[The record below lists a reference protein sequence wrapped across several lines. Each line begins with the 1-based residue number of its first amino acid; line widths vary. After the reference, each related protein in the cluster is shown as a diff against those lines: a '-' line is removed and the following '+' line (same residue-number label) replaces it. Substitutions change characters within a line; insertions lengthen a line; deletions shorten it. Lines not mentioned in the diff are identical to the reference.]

1 MDIFLIIGLV
11 LGAICIMMA
20 LILKGASVA
29 MLLNGEVA
37 VIIFG
42 GMIAAVLSSYTM
54 ADIKR
59 LPKVMKVLMSNEE
72 PDLNG
77 TIEKMVELSNIARR
91 EGLLA
96 LEAPVNE
103 LDDPFMKQG
112 LELVVDGAEAEQI
125 RDLMESEVDA
135 METRHHRMSGLF
147 KTAGATSPTLGVM
160 GAAIGLIG
168 ALGNLSD
175 INKLGPMIASA
186 FVATI
191 FGIFMGYLVMIPFA
205 TRLEA
210 KNEEEV
216 LLKTLII
223 EGVMDIQAGHSAKV
237 IEQEKSNLNQANE
250 DCQKLAKEKEE
261 DLRKFAIKLSEILI
275 KKQLDVDAS
284 TITNILAP
292 VFMELEKPDEM
303 IIVRANACYKQPLID
318 RLDKMHKEVPNLRY
332 SVLED
337 EGLEP
342 YTVKIESNESF
353 ITVDIKEDLE
363 KFLKSLGE
371 QNEHD

>member
-103 LDDPFMKQG
+103 LEDPFMKQG

-237 IEQEKSNLNQANE
+237 IEQKLYAQIPPEKRKVS
-250 DCQKLAKEKEE
+250 EE
-261 DLRKFAIKLSEILI
+261 
-275 KKQLDVDAS
+275 
-284 TITNILAP
+284 
-292 VFMELEKPDEM
+292 
-303 IIVRANACYKQPLID
+303 
-318 RLDKMHKEVPNLRY
+318 
-332 SVLED
+332 
-337 EGLEP
+337 
-342 YTVKIESNESF
+342 
-353 ITVDIKEDLE
+353 
-363 KFLKSLGE
+363 
-371 QNEHD
+371 

>member
-72 PDLNG
+72 PDFNG

-237 IEQEKSNLNQANE
+237 IEQKLYAQIPPEKRKVS
-250 DCQKLAKEKEE
+250 EE
-261 DLRKFAIKLSEILI
+261 
-275 KKQLDVDAS
+275 
-284 TITNILAP
+284 
-292 VFMELEKPDEM
+292 
-303 IIVRANACYKQPLID
+303 
-318 RLDKMHKEVPNLRY
+318 
-332 SVLED
+332 
-337 EGLEP
+337 
-342 YTVKIESNESF
+342 
-353 ITVDIKEDLE
+353 
-363 KFLKSLGE
+363 
-371 QNEHD
+371 

>member
-237 IEQEKSNLNQANE
+237 IEQKLYAQIQPEKRKVS
-250 DCQKLAKEKEE
+250 EE
-261 DLRKFAIKLSEILI
+261 
-275 KKQLDVDAS
+275 
-284 TITNILAP
+284 
-292 VFMELEKPDEM
+292 
-303 IIVRANACYKQPLID
+303 
-318 RLDKMHKEVPNLRY
+318 
-332 SVLED
+332 
-337 EGLEP
+337 
-342 YTVKIESNESF
+342 
-353 ITVDIKEDLE
+353 
-363 KFLKSLGE
+363 
-371 QNEHD
+371 

>member
-191 FGIFMGYLVMIPFA
+191 FGIFMGYLVMMPFA

-237 IEQEKSNLNQANE
+237 IEQKLYAQIPPEKRIVS
-250 DCQKLAKEKEE
+250 EE
-261 DLRKFAIKLSEILI
+261 
-275 KKQLDVDAS
+275 
-284 TITNILAP
+284 
-292 VFMELEKPDEM
+292 
-303 IIVRANACYKQPLID
+303 
-318 RLDKMHKEVPNLRY
+318 
-332 SVLED
+332 
-337 EGLEP
+337 
-342 YTVKIESNESF
+342 
-353 ITVDIKEDLE
+353 
-363 KFLKSLGE
+363 
-371 QNEHD
+371 

>member
-77 TIEKMVELSNIARR
+77 TIEKLVELSNIARR

-112 LELVVDGAEAEQI
+112 LELVVDGADAEQI

-237 IEQEKSNLNQANE
+237 IEQKLYAQIPPEKRKVS
-250 DCQKLAKEKEE
+250 EE
-261 DLRKFAIKLSEILI
+261 
-275 KKQLDVDAS
+275 
-284 TITNILAP
+284 
-292 VFMELEKPDEM
+292 
-303 IIVRANACYKQPLID
+303 
-318 RLDKMHKEVPNLRY
+318 
-332 SVLED
+332 
-337 EGLEP
+337 
-342 YTVKIESNESF
+342 
-353 ITVDIKEDLE
+353 
-363 KFLKSLGE
+363 
-371 QNEHD
+371 

>member
-11 LGAICIMMA
+11 LGAICIVMA

-103 LDDPFMKQG
+103 LEDPFMKQG

-237 IEQEKSNLNQANE
+237 IEQKLYAQIPPEKRKDS
-250 DCQKLAKEKEE
+250 EE
-261 DLRKFAIKLSEILI
+261 
-275 KKQLDVDAS
+275 
-284 TITNILAP
+284 
-292 VFMELEKPDEM
+292 
-303 IIVRANACYKQPLID
+303 
-318 RLDKMHKEVPNLRY
+318 
-332 SVLED
+332 
-337 EGLEP
+337 
-342 YTVKIESNESF
+342 
-353 ITVDIKEDLE
+353 
-363 KFLKSLGE
+363 
-371 QNEHD
+371 

>member
-11 LGAICIMMA
+11 LGAICVMMA

-72 PDLNG
+72 HDLNG

-237 IEQEKSNLNQANE
+237 IEQKLYAQIPPEKRKVS
-250 DCQKLAKEKEE
+250 EE
-261 DLRKFAIKLSEILI
+261 
-275 KKQLDVDAS
+275 
-284 TITNILAP
+284 
-292 VFMELEKPDEM
+292 
-303 IIVRANACYKQPLID
+303 
-318 RLDKMHKEVPNLRY
+318 
-332 SVLED
+332 
-337 EGLEP
+337 
-342 YTVKIESNESF
+342 
-353 ITVDIKEDLE
+353 
-363 KFLKSLGE
+363 
-371 QNEHD
+371 

>member
-77 TIEKMVELSNIARR
+77 TIEKIVELSNIARR

-237 IEQEKSNLNQANE
+237 IEQKLYAQIPPEKRKVS
-250 DCQKLAKEKEE
+250 EE
-261 DLRKFAIKLSEILI
+261 
-275 KKQLDVDAS
+275 
-284 TITNILAP
+284 
-292 VFMELEKPDEM
+292 
-303 IIVRANACYKQPLID
+303 
-318 RLDKMHKEVPNLRY
+318 
-332 SVLED
+332 
-337 EGLEP
+337 
-342 YTVKIESNESF
+342 
-353 ITVDIKEDLE
+353 
-363 KFLKSLGE
+363 
-371 QNEHD
+371 

>member
-77 TIEKMVELSNIARR
+77 TIEKLVELSNLARR

-125 RDLMESEVDA
+125 RDLLESEVDA

-237 IEQEKSNLNQANE
+237 IEQKLYAQIPPEKRKVS
-250 DCQKLAKEKEE
+250 EE
-261 DLRKFAIKLSEILI
+261 
-275 KKQLDVDAS
+275 
-284 TITNILAP
+284 
-292 VFMELEKPDEM
+292 
-303 IIVRANACYKQPLID
+303 
-318 RLDKMHKEVPNLRY
+318 
-332 SVLED
+332 
-337 EGLEP
+337 
-342 YTVKIESNESF
+342 
-353 ITVDIKEDLE
+353 
-363 KFLKSLGE
+363 
-371 QNEHD
+371 

>member
-1 MDIFLIIGLV
+1 MCTYIAVSYGGNEMDIFLIIGLV

-191 FGIFMGYLVMIPFA
+191 FGIFMGYLVMMPFA

-237 IEQEKSNLNQANE
+237 IEQKLYAQIPPEKRKVS
-250 DCQKLAKEKEE
+250 EE
-261 DLRKFAIKLSEILI
+261 
-275 KKQLDVDAS
+275 
-284 TITNILAP
+284 
-292 VFMELEKPDEM
+292 
-303 IIVRANACYKQPLID
+303 
-318 RLDKMHKEVPNLRY
+318 
-332 SVLED
+332 
-337 EGLEP
+337 
-342 YTVKIESNESF
+342 
-353 ITVDIKEDLE
+353 
-363 KFLKSLGE
+363 
-371 QNEHD
+371 

>member
-11 LGAICIMMA
+11 LGAICIMLA

-77 TIEKMVELSNIARR
+77 TIEKLVELSNIARR

-191 FGIFMGYLVMIPFA
+191 FGIFMGYLVMMPFA

-237 IEQEKSNLNQANE
+237 IEQKLYAQIPPEKRKVS
-250 DCQKLAKEKEE
+250 EE
-261 DLRKFAIKLSEILI
+261 
-275 KKQLDVDAS
+275 
-284 TITNILAP
+284 
-292 VFMELEKPDEM
+292 
-303 IIVRANACYKQPLID
+303 
-318 RLDKMHKEVPNLRY
+318 
-332 SVLED
+332 
-337 EGLEP
+337 
-342 YTVKIESNESF
+342 
-353 ITVDIKEDLE
+353 
-363 KFLKSLGE
+363 
-371 QNEHD
+371 

>member
-72 PDLNG
+72 LDLNG

-191 FGIFMGYLVMIPFA
+191 FGIFMGYLVMMPFA

-237 IEQEKSNLNQANE
+237 IEQKLYAQIPPEKRKVS
-250 DCQKLAKEKEE
+250 EE
-261 DLRKFAIKLSEILI
+261 
-275 KKQLDVDAS
+275 
-284 TITNILAP
+284 
-292 VFMELEKPDEM
+292 
-303 IIVRANACYKQPLID
+303 
-318 RLDKMHKEVPNLRY
+318 
-332 SVLED
+332 
-337 EGLEP
+337 
-342 YTVKIESNESF
+342 
-353 ITVDIKEDLE
+353 
-363 KFLKSLGE
+363 
-371 QNEHD
+371 

>member
-135 METRHHRMSGLF
+135 MESRHHRMSGLF

-216 LLKTLII
+216 LLKTMII

-237 IEQEKSNLNQANE
+237 IEQKLYAQIPPEKRKVS
-250 DCQKLAKEKEE
+250 EE
-261 DLRKFAIKLSEILI
+261 
-275 KKQLDVDAS
+275 
-284 TITNILAP
+284 
-292 VFMELEKPDEM
+292 
-303 IIVRANACYKQPLID
+303 
-318 RLDKMHKEVPNLRY
+318 
-332 SVLED
+332 
-337 EGLEP
+337 
-342 YTVKIESNESF
+342 
-353 ITVDIKEDLE
+353 
-363 KFLKSLGE
+363 
-371 QNEHD
+371 

>member
-11 LGAICIMMA
+11 LGAICIVMA

-77 TIEKMVELSNIARR
+77 MIEKMVELSDIARR

-135 METRHHRMSGLF
+135 MESRHHRMSGLF

-191 FGIFMGYLVMIPFA
+191 FGIFMGYLVMIPSA

-216 LLKTLII
+216 LLKTMII

-237 IEQEKSNLNQANE
+237 IEQKLYAQIPPEKRKVS
-250 DCQKLAKEKEE
+250 EE
-261 DLRKFAIKLSEILI
+261 
-275 KKQLDVDAS
+275 
-284 TITNILAP
+284 
-292 VFMELEKPDEM
+292 
-303 IIVRANACYKQPLID
+303 
-318 RLDKMHKEVPNLRY
+318 
-332 SVLED
+332 
-337 EGLEP
+337 
-342 YTVKIESNESF
+342 
-353 ITVDIKEDLE
+353 
-363 KFLKSLGE
+363 
-371 QNEHD
+371 

>member
-11 LGAICIMMA
+11 LGAICIVMA

-237 IEQEKSNLNQANE
+237 IEQKLYAQSPPEKRKVS
-250 DCQKLAKEKEE
+250 EE
-261 DLRKFAIKLSEILI
+261 
-275 KKQLDVDAS
+275 
-284 TITNILAP
+284 
-292 VFMELEKPDEM
+292 
-303 IIVRANACYKQPLID
+303 
-318 RLDKMHKEVPNLRY
+318 
-332 SVLED
+332 
-337 EGLEP
+337 
-342 YTVKIESNESF
+342 
-353 ITVDIKEDLE
+353 
-363 KFLKSLGE
+363 
-371 QNEHD
+371 

>member
-11 LGAICIMMA
+11 LGAICIVMA

-135 METRHHRMSGLF
+135 MESRHHRMSGLF

-223 EGVMDIQAGHSAKV
+223 EGIMDIQAGHSAKV
-237 IEQEKSNLNQANE
+237 IEQKLYAQIPPEKRKVS
-250 DCQKLAKEKEE
+250 EE
-261 DLRKFAIKLSEILI
+261 
-275 KKQLDVDAS
+275 
-284 TITNILAP
+284 
-292 VFMELEKPDEM
+292 
-303 IIVRANACYKQPLID
+303 
-318 RLDKMHKEVPNLRY
+318 
-332 SVLED
+332 
-337 EGLEP
+337 
-342 YTVKIESNESF
+342 
-353 ITVDIKEDLE
+353 
-363 KFLKSLGE
+363 
-371 QNEHD
+371 

>member
-11 LGAICIMMA
+11 LGAICVMMA

-135 METRHHRMSGLF
+135 MESRHHRMSGLF

-216 LLKTLII
+216 LLKTMII

-237 IEQEKSNLNQANE
+237 IEQKLYAQIPPEKRKVS
-250 DCQKLAKEKEE
+250 EE
-261 DLRKFAIKLSEILI
+261 
-275 KKQLDVDAS
+275 
-284 TITNILAP
+284 
-292 VFMELEKPDEM
+292 
-303 IIVRANACYKQPLID
+303 
-318 RLDKMHKEVPNLRY
+318 
-332 SVLED
+332 
-337 EGLEP
+337 
-342 YTVKIESNESF
+342 
-353 ITVDIKEDLE
+353 
-363 KFLKSLGE
+363 
-371 QNEHD
+371 

>member
-72 PDLNG
+72 LDLNG

-237 IEQEKSNLNQANE
+237 IEQKLYAQIPPEKRKVS
-250 DCQKLAKEKEE
+250 EE
-261 DLRKFAIKLSEILI
+261 
-275 KKQLDVDAS
+275 
-284 TITNILAP
+284 
-292 VFMELEKPDEM
+292 
-303 IIVRANACYKQPLID
+303 
-318 RLDKMHKEVPNLRY
+318 
-332 SVLED
+332 
-337 EGLEP
+337 
-342 YTVKIESNESF
+342 
-353 ITVDIKEDLE
+353 
-363 KFLKSLGE
+363 
-371 QNEHD
+371 

>member
-42 GMIAAVLSSYTM
+42 GMIAAVLSYYTM

-210 KNEEEV
+210 KIEEEV

-237 IEQEKSNLNQANE
+237 IEQKLYAQIPPEKRKVS
-250 DCQKLAKEKEE
+250 EE
-261 DLRKFAIKLSEILI
+261 
-275 KKQLDVDAS
+275 
-284 TITNILAP
+284 
-292 VFMELEKPDEM
+292 
-303 IIVRANACYKQPLID
+303 
-318 RLDKMHKEVPNLRY
+318 
-332 SVLED
+332 
-337 EGLEP
+337 
-342 YTVKIESNESF
+342 
-353 ITVDIKEDLE
+353 
-363 KFLKSLGE
+363 
-371 QNEHD
+371 

>member
-1 MDIFLIIGLV
+1 MQMDIFLIIGLV
-11 LGAICIMMA
+11 LGAICVMMA

-237 IEQEKSNLNQANE
+237 IEQKLYAQIPPEKRKVS
-250 DCQKLAKEKEE
+250 EE
-261 DLRKFAIKLSEILI
+261 
-275 KKQLDVDAS
+275 
-284 TITNILAP
+284 
-292 VFMELEKPDEM
+292 
-303 IIVRANACYKQPLID
+303 
-318 RLDKMHKEVPNLRY
+318 
-332 SVLED
+332 
-337 EGLEP
+337 
-342 YTVKIESNESF
+342 
-353 ITVDIKEDLE
+353 
-363 KFLKSLGE
+363 
-371 QNEHD
+371 

>member
-11 LGAICIMMA
+11 LGAICIMLA

-103 LDDPFMKQG
+103 LDEPVMKQG

-191 FGIFMGYLVMIPFA
+191 FGIFMGYLVMMPFA

-237 IEQEKSNLNQANE
+237 IEQKLYAQIPPEKRKVS
-250 DCQKLAKEKEE
+250 EE
-261 DLRKFAIKLSEILI
+261 
-275 KKQLDVDAS
+275 
-284 TITNILAP
+284 
-292 VFMELEKPDEM
+292 
-303 IIVRANACYKQPLID
+303 
-318 RLDKMHKEVPNLRY
+318 
-332 SVLED
+332 
-337 EGLEP
+337 
-342 YTVKIESNESF
+342 
-353 ITVDIKEDLE
+353 
-363 KFLKSLGE
+363 
-371 QNEHD
+371 

>member
-147 KTAGATSPTLGVM
+147 KTAGATSPTLVVM

-237 IEQEKSNLNQANE
+237 IEQKLYAQIPPEKRKVS
-250 DCQKLAKEKEE
+250 EE
-261 DLRKFAIKLSEILI
+261 
-275 KKQLDVDAS
+275 
-284 TITNILAP
+284 
-292 VFMELEKPDEM
+292 
-303 IIVRANACYKQPLID
+303 
-318 RLDKMHKEVPNLRY
+318 
-332 SVLED
+332 
-337 EGLEP
+337 
-342 YTVKIESNESF
+342 
-353 ITVDIKEDLE
+353 
-363 KFLKSLGE
+363 
-371 QNEHD
+371 

>member
-112 LELVVDGAEAEQI
+112 LELVVDGTEAEQI

-237 IEQEKSNLNQANE
+237 IEQKLYAQIPPEKRKVS
-250 DCQKLAKEKEE
+250 EE
-261 DLRKFAIKLSEILI
+261 
-275 KKQLDVDAS
+275 
-284 TITNILAP
+284 
-292 VFMELEKPDEM
+292 
-303 IIVRANACYKQPLID
+303 
-318 RLDKMHKEVPNLRY
+318 
-332 SVLED
+332 
-337 EGLEP
+337 
-342 YTVKIESNESF
+342 
-353 ITVDIKEDLE
+353 
-363 KFLKSLGE
+363 
-371 QNEHD
+371 

>member
-72 PDLNG
+72 PDLSG

-237 IEQEKSNLNQANE
+237 IEQKLYAQIPPEKRKVS
-250 DCQKLAKEKEE
+250 EE
-261 DLRKFAIKLSEILI
+261 
-275 KKQLDVDAS
+275 
-284 TITNILAP
+284 
-292 VFMELEKPDEM
+292 
-303 IIVRANACYKQPLID
+303 
-318 RLDKMHKEVPNLRY
+318 
-332 SVLED
+332 
-337 EGLEP
+337 
-342 YTVKIESNESF
+342 
-353 ITVDIKEDLE
+353 
-363 KFLKSLGE
+363 
-371 QNEHD
+371 

>member
-1 MDIFLIIGLV
+1 ML
-11 LGAICIMMA
+11 A

-191 FGIFMGYLVMIPFA
+191 FGIFMGYLVMMPFA

-237 IEQEKSNLNQANE
+237 IEQKLYAQIPPEKRKVS
-250 DCQKLAKEKEE
+250 EE
-261 DLRKFAIKLSEILI
+261 
-275 KKQLDVDAS
+275 
-284 TITNILAP
+284 
-292 VFMELEKPDEM
+292 
-303 IIVRANACYKQPLID
+303 
-318 RLDKMHKEVPNLRY
+318 
-332 SVLED
+332 
-337 EGLEP
+337 
-342 YTVKIESNESF
+342 
-353 ITVDIKEDLE
+353 
-363 KFLKSLGE
+363 
-371 QNEHD
+371 

>member
-135 METRHHRMSGLF
+135 METRHHRVSGLF

-191 FGIFMGYLVMIPFA
+191 FGIFMGYLVMMPFA

-237 IEQEKSNLNQANE
+237 IEQKLYAQIPPEKRKVS
-250 DCQKLAKEKEE
+250 EE
-261 DLRKFAIKLSEILI
+261 
-275 KKQLDVDAS
+275 
-284 TITNILAP
+284 
-292 VFMELEKPDEM
+292 
-303 IIVRANACYKQPLID
+303 
-318 RLDKMHKEVPNLRY
+318 
-332 SVLED
+332 
-337 EGLEP
+337 
-342 YTVKIESNESF
+342 
-353 ITVDIKEDLE
+353 
-363 KFLKSLGE
+363 
-371 QNEHD
+371 

>member
-11 LGAICIMMA
+11 LGAICIMLA

-103 LDDPFMKQG
+103 LEDPFMKQG

-223 EGVMDIQAGHSAKV
+223 EGIMDIQAGHSAKV
-237 IEQEKSNLNQANE
+237 IEQKLYAQIPPEKRKVS
-250 DCQKLAKEKEE
+250 EE
-261 DLRKFAIKLSEILI
+261 
-275 KKQLDVDAS
+275 
-284 TITNILAP
+284 
-292 VFMELEKPDEM
+292 
-303 IIVRANACYKQPLID
+303 
-318 RLDKMHKEVPNLRY
+318 
-332 SVLED
+332 
-337 EGLEP
+337 
-342 YTVKIESNESF
+342 
-353 ITVDIKEDLE
+353 
-363 KFLKSLGE
+363 
-371 QNEHD
+371 

>member
-11 LGAICIMMA
+11 LGAICIVMA

-42 GMIAAVLSSYTM
+42 GIIAAVLSSYTM

-77 TIEKMVELSNIARR
+77 MIEKMVELSNIARR

-135 METRHHRMSGLF
+135 MESRHHRMSGLF

-216 LLKTLII
+216 LLKTMII

-237 IEQEKSNLNQANE
+237 IEQKLYAQIPPEKRKVS
-250 DCQKLAKEKEE
+250 EE
-261 DLRKFAIKLSEILI
+261 
-275 KKQLDVDAS
+275 
-284 TITNILAP
+284 
-292 VFMELEKPDEM
+292 
-303 IIVRANACYKQPLID
+303 
-318 RLDKMHKEVPNLRY
+318 
-332 SVLED
+332 
-337 EGLEP
+337 
-342 YTVKIESNESF
+342 
-353 ITVDIKEDLE
+353 
-363 KFLKSLGE
+363 
-371 QNEHD
+371 

>member
-11 LGAICIMMA
+11 LGAICIMLA

-186 FVATI
+186 FAATI
-191 FGIFMGYLVMIPFA
+191 FGIFMGYLVMMPFA

-237 IEQEKSNLNQANE
+237 IEQKLYAQIPPEKRKVS
-250 DCQKLAKEKEE
+250 EE
-261 DLRKFAIKLSEILI
+261 
-275 KKQLDVDAS
+275 
-284 TITNILAP
+284 
-292 VFMELEKPDEM
+292 
-303 IIVRANACYKQPLID
+303 
-318 RLDKMHKEVPNLRY
+318 
-332 SVLED
+332 
-337 EGLEP
+337 
-342 YTVKIESNESF
+342 
-353 ITVDIKEDLE
+353 
-363 KFLKSLGE
+363 
-371 QNEHD
+371 

>member
-11 LGAICIMMA
+11 LGAICIMLA

-135 METRHHRMSGLF
+135 MEARHHRMSGLF

-191 FGIFMGYLVMIPFA
+191 FGIFMGYLVMMPFA

-223 EGVMDIQAGHSAKV
+223 EGIMDIQAGHSAKV
-237 IEQEKSNLNQANE
+237 IEQKLYAQIPPEKRKVS
-250 DCQKLAKEKEE
+250 EE
-261 DLRKFAIKLSEILI
+261 
-275 KKQLDVDAS
+275 
-284 TITNILAP
+284 
-292 VFMELEKPDEM
+292 
-303 IIVRANACYKQPLID
+303 
-318 RLDKMHKEVPNLRY
+318 
-332 SVLED
+332 
-337 EGLEP
+337 
-342 YTVKIESNESF
+342 
-353 ITVDIKEDLE
+353 
-363 KFLKSLGE
+363 
-371 QNEHD
+371 

>member
-237 IEQEKSNLNQANE
+237 IEQKLYAQIPPEK
-250 DCQKLAKEKEE
+250 
-261 DLRKFAIKLSEILI
+261 RKVSE
-275 KKQLDVDAS
+275 A
-284 TITNILAP
+284 
-292 VFMELEKPDEM
+292 
-303 IIVRANACYKQPLID
+303 
-318 RLDKMHKEVPNLRY
+318 
-332 SVLED
+332 
-337 EGLEP
+337 
-342 YTVKIESNESF
+342 
-353 ITVDIKEDLE
+353 
-363 KFLKSLGE
+363 
-371 QNEHD
+371 

>member
-20 LILKGASVA
+20 RILKGASVA

-191 FGIFMGYLVMIPFA
+191 FGIFMGYLVMMPFA

-237 IEQEKSNLNQANE
+237 IEQKLYAQIPPEKRKVS
-250 DCQKLAKEKEE
+250 EE
-261 DLRKFAIKLSEILI
+261 
-275 KKQLDVDAS
+275 
-284 TITNILAP
+284 
-292 VFMELEKPDEM
+292 
-303 IIVRANACYKQPLID
+303 
-318 RLDKMHKEVPNLRY
+318 
-332 SVLED
+332 
-337 EGLEP
+337 
-342 YTVKIESNESF
+342 
-353 ITVDIKEDLE
+353 
-363 KFLKSLGE
+363 
-371 QNEHD
+371 

>member
-11 LGAICIMMA
+11 LGAICIMLA

-54 ADIKR
+54 ADIKL

-191 FGIFMGYLVMIPFA
+191 FGIFMGYLVMMPFA

-237 IEQEKSNLNQANE
+237 IEQKLYAQIPPEKRKVS
-250 DCQKLAKEKEE
+250 EE
-261 DLRKFAIKLSEILI
+261 
-275 KKQLDVDAS
+275 
-284 TITNILAP
+284 
-292 VFMELEKPDEM
+292 
-303 IIVRANACYKQPLID
+303 
-318 RLDKMHKEVPNLRY
+318 
-332 SVLED
+332 
-337 EGLEP
+337 
-342 YTVKIESNESF
+342 
-353 ITVDIKEDLE
+353 
-363 KFLKSLGE
+363 
-371 QNEHD
+371 

>member
-1 MDIFLIIGLV
+1 MCTYIAVSYGGNEMDIFLIIGLV
-11 LGAICIMMA
+11 LGAICIVMA

-77 TIEKMVELSNIARR
+77 MIEKMVELSNIARR

-135 METRHHRMSGLF
+135 MESRHHRMSGLF

-216 LLKTLII
+216 LLKTMII

-237 IEQEKSNLNQANE
+237 IEQKLYAQIPPEKRKVS
-250 DCQKLAKEKEE
+250 EE
-261 DLRKFAIKLSEILI
+261 
-275 KKQLDVDAS
+275 
-284 TITNILAP
+284 
-292 VFMELEKPDEM
+292 
-303 IIVRANACYKQPLID
+303 
-318 RLDKMHKEVPNLRY
+318 
-332 SVLED
+332 
-337 EGLEP
+337 
-342 YTVKIESNESF
+342 
-353 ITVDIKEDLE
+353 
-363 KFLKSLGE
+363 
-371 QNEHD
+371 

>member
-103 LDDPFMKQG
+103 LGDPFMKQG

-237 IEQEKSNLNQANE
+237 IEQKLYAQIPPEKRKVS
-250 DCQKLAKEKEE
+250 EE
-261 DLRKFAIKLSEILI
+261 
-275 KKQLDVDAS
+275 
-284 TITNILAP
+284 
-292 VFMELEKPDEM
+292 
-303 IIVRANACYKQPLID
+303 
-318 RLDKMHKEVPNLRY
+318 
-332 SVLED
+332 
-337 EGLEP
+337 
-342 YTVKIESNESF
+342 
-353 ITVDIKEDLE
+353 
-363 KFLKSLGE
+363 
-371 QNEHD
+371 

>member
-11 LGAICIMMA
+11 IGAICIVMA

-77 TIEKMVELSNIARR
+77 MIEKMVELSNIARR

-135 METRHHRMSGLF
+135 MESRHHRMSGLF

-216 LLKTLII
+216 LLKTMII

-237 IEQEKSNLNQANE
+237 IEQKLYAQIPPEKRKVS
-250 DCQKLAKEKEE
+250 EE
-261 DLRKFAIKLSEILI
+261 
-275 KKQLDVDAS
+275 
-284 TITNILAP
+284 
-292 VFMELEKPDEM
+292 
-303 IIVRANACYKQPLID
+303 
-318 RLDKMHKEVPNLRY
+318 
-332 SVLED
+332 
-337 EGLEP
+337 
-342 YTVKIESNESF
+342 
-353 ITVDIKEDLE
+353 
-363 KFLKSLGE
+363 
-371 QNEHD
+371 

>member
-11 LGAICIMMA
+11 LGAICIMLA

-191 FGIFMGYLVMIPFA
+191 FGIFMGYLVMMPFA

-237 IEQEKSNLNQANE
+237 IEQKLYAQIPPEKRKVS
-250 DCQKLAKEKEE
+250 EE
-261 DLRKFAIKLSEILI
+261 
-275 KKQLDVDAS
+275 
-284 TITNILAP
+284 
-292 VFMELEKPDEM
+292 
-303 IIVRANACYKQPLID
+303 
-318 RLDKMHKEVPNLRY
+318 
-332 SVLED
+332 
-337 EGLEP
+337 
-342 YTVKIESNESF
+342 
-353 ITVDIKEDLE
+353 
-363 KFLKSLGE
+363 
-371 QNEHD
+371 

>member
-11 LGAICIMMA
+11 LGAICIVMA

-223 EGVMDIQAGHSAKV
+223 EGIMDIQAGHSAKV
-237 IEQEKSNLNQANE
+237 IEQKLYAQIPPEKRKVS
-250 DCQKLAKEKEE
+250 EE
-261 DLRKFAIKLSEILI
+261 
-275 KKQLDVDAS
+275 
-284 TITNILAP
+284 
-292 VFMELEKPDEM
+292 
-303 IIVRANACYKQPLID
+303 
-318 RLDKMHKEVPNLRY
+318 
-332 SVLED
+332 
-337 EGLEP
+337 
-342 YTVKIESNESF
+342 
-353 ITVDIKEDLE
+353 
-363 KFLKSLGE
+363 
-371 QNEHD
+371 